1 MKKLALVLALGT
13 FTFAGVQASNIL
25 TNPEFDLVQTV
36 QDNKEEIKAED
47 LPQAVKDT
55 ITESEE
61 TQSLSISKAYK
72 TLNADG
78 TVTYEVKFGMEE
90 DSTTKKYDAEGNE
103 IIES

>member
-13 FTFAGVQASNIL
+13 FTFAGVQASNIP
-25 TNPEFDLVQTV
+25 TDPEFNLVQSF
-36 QDNKEEIKAED
+36 QDKEEIKAED

-61 TQSLSISKAYK
+61 TQSLTITKAYK
-72 TLNADG
+72 MLNIDG

-90 DSTTKKYDAEGNE
+90 DAVTKKYDAEGNE
-103 IIES
+103 IIEE